1 MSSSSNCNTHR
12 RKLLAAALLWPLLPA
27 GARASEPASRPPPAL
42 PGIVWRRRGSGVLR
56 RYGFRVYRATLWQ
69 GGDETPPALQPPYAL
84 VLDYALNLR
93 GEDLARVS
101 GEEMRR
107 LGADAGLAE
116 RWVAILRRVFPD
128 VAAGERIV
136 GIHLPDGARFFH
148 QRSETLLHDLGFVAD
163 PEFARAFFAI
173 WLNPKSSAA
182 ALRQALLQA
191 EV

>member
-1 MSSSSNCNTHR
+1 MSSSSNCATHR

-27 GARASEPASRPPPAL
+27 GALASEPANRPPPAL

-84 VLDYALNLR
+84 ALDYALNLR

-107 LGADAGLAE
+107 LAVRVQRRLIAPQLHHVDEPRLKHVIAE
-116 RWVAILRRVFPD
+116 REIKTAFL
-128 VAAGERIV
+128 AA
-136 GIHLPDGARFFH
+136 
-148 QRSETLLHDLGFVAD
+148 
-163 PEFARAFFAI
+163 
-173 WLNPKSSAA
+173 
-182 ALRQALLQA
+182 
-191 EV
+191 